1 MNAAVCA
8 VLIALLVPANSAGVH
23 KNDTSSVLHLLTL
36 LPDGDVADS
45 LLPAAELA
53 VDTINAKDDLLPGY
67 RLELIAA
74 DTELRNETLITES
87 YISFVKYVASEGPF
101 NVVGVTGMTCATVT
115 QAISPLAGRPDIDL
129 LQISAGELPPT
140 FTNVHAYPRL
150 YQVISSSA
158 VQNDALLA
166 LMDAFEWRRI
176 SIISDSSLIDHTD
189 TANDFITKVNQN
201 PHLELI
207 SQEVVT
213 PRSVVS
219 ALSSTILN
227 AAKIIYVSST
237 AEEAR
242 ELLCTAY
249 HQGRLW
255 PAYVWIFRNLRV
267 EDFLQD
273 SEGCDTLTMQE
284 ALENS
289 ILVQYRKDPNDLNS
303 TLVSGQTYSEYQREY
318 QQRLRGNTAN
328 PSVCANALHDS
339 VWAFALALNQ
349 SLENLT
355 AEDLQHYRL
364 GNSNLT
370 SVITNNM
377 QMVNFSGATG
387 QIHFNEFH
395 ESDTEVHIFQIQSGE
410 AVHIGSYNPMSQN
423 LTLHLQPSEAIPED
437 DFEIIRL
444 KLHPALPIV
453 TLVAVGLM
461 LVLTTIVLILFLHQW
476 NKPAIKATSPYLSL
490 LIFAGC
496 YLLYGAVIILA
507 LREYMDNFGELCQSE
522 FWFDIIGTL
531 LIYGTLFV
539 RLLRVYRIFFH
550 VFQKPGKFWTD
561 WSLFI
566 MVLAIVT
573 IAAII
578 LLLWSTL
585 DPMLTIKFELFMPNP
600 VSPFHGVIPFCD
612 CTHFFAWTV
621 TLYYVYIGSI
631 VFFVVVLAILT
642 RKVKVA
648 NFKDTKEVS
657 MFVFTSAIAMS
668 VCFAYETTFA
678 NAGNIHAAYTFEILN
693 YFGIAIPCKAFL
705 FIPKIWS
712 AKFEK
717 RKRRS
722 TRNSRRTSYQS
733 TIRKG
738 SMQRG
743 TSQISL
749 QSETS
754 VSSMRWGS
762 SQISLR
768 RESSVASTQRAPP
781 QIATQKALLMQRGSL
796 QMSTSPMDKMGM
808 RPLHIATDRE
818 SIMRRVSLPIQIQRP
833 SQDNEGLMKHPLHI
847 NNSYTTNQTDM

>member
-1 MNAAVCA
+1 MNAAVYA
-8 VLIALLVPANSAGVH
+8 VLIALLVPANTAGVH
-23 KNDTSSVLHLLTL
+23 ENDTRTVLHLLTL
-36 LPDGDVADS
+36 LPHGDVADS

-53 VDTINAKDDLLPGY
+53 VDKINAKDDLLPGY

-74 DTELRNETLITES
+74 DTELCNETLLTES
-87 YISFVKYVASEGPF
+87 YIRFVKYVASGGPF

-115 QAISPLAGRPDIDL
+115 QAISPLAGRPDVDL

-140 FTNVHAYPRL
+140 FTNNQAYPRL
-150 YQVISSSA
+150 YRIISSSA

-166 LMDAFEWRRI
+166 LMDAFKWRNI
-176 SIISDSSLIDHTD
+176 SIISDSTLIDHTG
-189 TANDFITKVNQN
+189 TADDFIKKVNSSSSL
-201 PHLELI
+201 HLN
-207 SQEVVT
+207 SQKIVT
-213 PRSVVS
+213 PRSVGDIDYTS
-219 ALSSTILN
+219 AM
-227 AAKIIYVSST
+227 KIIYVSST

-242 ELLCTAY
+242 ELLCIAY

-255 PAYVWIFRNLRV
+255 PTYVWILRNLKM

-284 ALENS
+284 ALENT
-289 ILVQYRKDPNDLNS
+289 ILLQYRKDPNDLNS

-328 PSVCANALHDS
+328 QPVAANALHDS

-349 SLENLT
+349 SLENST
-355 AEDLQHYRL
+355 TEDFQDYGL

-370 SVITNNM
+370 SVIVNNVKM
-377 QMVNFSGATG
+377 ISFSGATG
-387 QIHFNEFH
+387 QIHFNEIH

-410 AVHIGSYNPMSQN
+410 AVHIGSYDPMSQN
-423 LTLHLQPSEAIPED
+423 LTLHLQPSETIPED
-437 DFEIIRL
+437 DFERIRL
-444 KLHPALPIV
+444 KLHPVLPIV

-461 LVLTTIVLILFLHQW
+461 LVLTTIILVLFVHQW

-490 LIFAGC
+490 LIFVGC

-522 FWFDIIGTL
+522 YWFDITGTL

-550 VFQKPGKFWTD
+550 VFQKPGKIWTD

-566 MVLAIVT
+566 MVLVIVT

-585 DPMLTIKFELFMPNP
+585 DPMLTTSEQHFMSFAEP
-600 VSPFHGVIPFCD
+600 PFHGVILFCD
-612 CTHFFAWTV
+612 CNHFFAWTI
-621 TLYYVYIGSI
+621 TLYYAYIGSI

-642 RKVKVA
+642 RRVKIA

-693 YFGIAIPCKAFL
+693 YFGIAIPCKVFL

-738 SMQRG
+738 SLRR
-743 TSQISL
+743 TSQISV

-768 RESSVASTQRAPP
+768 RELSIASIQRAPP
-781 QIATQKALLMQRGSL
+781 QIATQKALLMQRASL
-796 QMSTSPMDKMGM
+796 QMSTSPMDKMG
-808 RPLHIATDRE
+808 RRSSHIAIHRE

-847 NNSYTTNQTDM
+847 NNSYTANQTDIM

>member
-1 MNAAVCA
+1 MSWDTTFI
-8 VLIALLVPANSAGVH
+8 VLYATVMLLPASSAGARSMQA
-23 KNDTSSVLHLLTL
+23 KMDNENDTRTVLHLLTL
-36 LPDGDVADS
+36 LPHGDVADS

-53 VDTINAKDDLLPGY
+53 VDKINAKDDLLPSY

-74 DTELRNETLITES
+74 DTELCNKTLITES
-87 YISFVKYVASEGPF
+87 YISFVKYIASDGPF
-101 NVVGVTGMTCATVT
+101 NMVGVTGMTCATVT
-115 QAISPLAGRPDIDL
+115 QAISPLAGYPDVDL

-140 FTNVHAYPRL
+140 FTNVQAYPRL
-150 YQVISSSA
+150 YRVVSSSA

-176 SIISDSSLIDHTD
+176 SIISDSSLIDHTG
-189 TANDFITKVNQN
+189 TADDFITKVNQN

-207 SQEVVT
+207 SLEVVT
-213 PRSVVS
+213 PRSVDS

-227 AAKIIYVSST
+227 TAKIIYVSST

-242 ELLCTAY
+242 ELLCIAY
-249 HQGRLW
+249 QQGRLW
-255 PAYVWIFRNLRV
+255 PTYVWIFQNLRV

-273 SEGCDTLTMQE
+273 SEGCANVTMQE
-284 ALENS
+284 ALENT
-289 ILVQYRKDPNDLNS
+289 ILLQYRKDPNDLNS

-328 PSVCANALHDS
+328 QPVAANALHDS

-355 AEDLQHYRL
+355 TEDLQHYRL
-364 GNSNLT
+364 EKRNLT
-370 SVITNNM
+370 SIIANNVKM
-377 QMVNFSGATG
+377 ISFSGATG

-410 AVHIGSYNPMSQN
+410 AVHIGSYDPMSQN
-423 LTLHLQPSEAIPED
+423 LTLHLQPSEVIPED
-437 DFEIIRL
+437 DFGKTRL

-461 LVLTTIVLILFLHQW
+461 LILTTIILVLFVHQW
-476 NKPAIKATSPYLSL
+476 NKPAIKASSPYLSL
-490 LIFAGC
+490 LIFVGC

-507 LREYMDNFGELCQSE
+507 VREYIDNFGELCQSE

-566 MVLAIVT
+566 MVLVIIT
-573 IAAII
+573 IAAIV

-585 DPMLTIKFELFMPNP
+585 DPLKTIKIEMFMDSDEPQ
-600 VSPFHGVIPFCD
+600 FHGEILFCD
-612 CTHFFAWTV
+612 SDHYFVWTV
-621 TLYYVYIGSI
+621 ILYYVYVASL

-642 RKVKVA
+642 RKVKIA

-712 AKFEK
+712 ARRQK
-717 RKRRS
+717 RKYRLSSRD
-722 TRNSRRTSYQS
+722 RRTSNSS
-733 TIRKG
+733 T
-738 SMQRG
+738 
-743 TSQISL
+743 L
-749 QSETS
+749 
-754 VSSMRWGS
+754 
-762 SQISLR
+762 SLR
-768 RESSVASTQRAPP
+768 RNSDFTTTRTIYTSNQRRSSSTPLRTEFSVASVHREF
-781 QIATQKALLMQRGSL
+781 
-796 QMSTSPMDKMGM
+796 ST
-808 RPLHIATDRE
+808 
-818 SIMRRVSLPIQIQRP
+818 RRVSFTV
-833 SQDNEGLMKHPLHI
+833 SM
-847 NNSYTTNQTDM
+847 

>member
-1 MNAAVCA
+1 MLLYATVM
-8 VLIALLVPANSAGVH
+8 LVPASSAGARSMQG
-23 KNDTSSVLHLLTL
+23 KMDNENDTRTVLHLLTL
-36 LPDGDVADS
+36 LPHGDVADS

-53 VDTINAKDDLLPGY
+53 VDKINAKDDLLPGY

-74 DTELRNETLITES
+74 DTELCNETLITES
-87 YISFVKYVASEGPF
+87 YISFVKYVASGGPF

-115 QAISPLAGRPDIDL
+115 QAISPLAGYPDVDL
-129 LQISAGELPPT
+129 IQISAGELPPT
-140 FTNVHAYPRL
+140 FTNVQAYPRL
-150 YQVISSSA
+150 YRIISSSA

-166 LMDAFEWRRI
+166 LMDAFKWRNI
-176 SIISDSSLIDHTD
+176 SIISDSTLIDHTG
-189 TANDFITKVNQN
+189 TAVDFITKVNSN
-201 PHLELI
+201 SSLHLN

-213 PRSVVS
+213 PRSVDS
-219 ALSSTILN
+219 ALSRTILN

-242 ELLCTAY
+242 ELLCVAY
-249 HQGRLW
+249 QQGRLW
-255 PAYVWIFRNLRV
+255 PTYVWIFQNLRV

-273 SEGCDTLTMQE
+273 SEGCANVTMQE
-284 ALENS
+284 ALENT
-289 ILVQYRKDPNDLNS
+289 ILLQYRKDPNDLNS

-318 QQRLRGNTAN
+318 QQHLRGNTAN
-328 PSVCANALHDS
+328 QPVCANALHDS

-355 AEDLQHYRL
+355 TEDFQHYGL

-370 SVITNNM
+370 SSIANNVKM
-377 QMVNFSGATG
+377 IRFSGTTG

-410 AVHIGSYNPMSQN
+410 AVHIGSYDPMSQN
-423 LTLHLQPSEAIPED
+423 LTLHLQPSEVIPED
-437 DFEIIRL
+437 DFGKTRL

-453 TLVAVGLM
+453 TLIAVGLM
-461 LVLTTIVLILFLHQW
+461 LVLTTIILVLFVHHW

-507 LREYMDNFGELCQSE
+507 LREYIDNFGELCQSE

-539 RLLRVYRIFFH
+539 RLLRVYRIFFRTFH
-550 VFQKPGKFWTD
+550 EPGKFWTD
-561 WSLFI
+561 RFLFI
-566 MVLAIVT
+566 MVLVIVS

-585 DPMLTIKFELFMPNP
+585 DPLKTIDMKVFMDSDEP
-600 VSPFHGVIPFCD
+600 PFHGEILFCD
-612 CTHFFAWTV
+612 SHHYFVWTV
-621 TLYYVYIGSI
+621 ILYYVYVASV

-642 RKVKVA
+642 RKVKIA

-705 FIPKIWS
+705 FTPKIWS

-717 RKRRS
+717 RKRRLACYRS
-722 TRNSRRTSYQS
+722 TSSTTS
-733 TIRKG
+733 RKG
-738 SMQRG
+738 SSLFLLRRISTLSTTTSTQGDASNQRRSSGSLMQRQSSRTSMQRG
-743 TSQISL
+743 
-749 QSETS
+749 
-754 VSSMRWGS
+754 S
-762 SQISLR
+762 SQSSGQRSLKVR
-768 RESSVASTQRAPP
+768 QTPVKHSNTAPSE
-781 QIATQKALLMQRGSL
+781 K
-796 QMSTSPMDKMGM
+796 
-808 RPLHIATDRE
+808 
-818 SIMRRVSLPIQIQRP
+818 
-833 SQDNEGLMKHPLHI
+833 
-847 NNSYTTNQTDM
+847 